1 MSADSQELDFD
12 SNAAPK
18 IWHTVDAKKALLAK
32 YTDKGA
38 HLVLFEVQDT
48 VGTSG
53 TQYCDA
59 VVIGNWASTGREIWG
74 MEIKA
79 SRADWL
85 RELKKVDKSD
95 RFTSQCDRWW
105 LITTSRDIV
114 KDGELPHEWG
124 WMNMT
129 KGGGLRVEKQAPKLP
144 HADETAIR
152 RGWAYAL
159 MRRAYEKTDAD
170 RDRALKTQREDLER
184 SCQERLEREV
194 NRARMKDEGP
204 FELLKKK
211 VAEFEKISGIKLEDW
226 RFGHAGEYC
235 RLMQEALSW
244 RDREA
249 FVRDLSDSSKALAN
263 LAAALGGLSA
273 STSTAGAVD
282 AV

>member
-1 MSADSQELDFD
+1 MSTETQELDLD
-12 SNAAPK
+12 GKSEPK
-18 IWHTVDAKKALLAK
+18 VWYTHDVKKALLAK

-85 RELKKVDKSD
+85 RELKKADKSD
-95 RFTSQCDRWW
+95 RFTNQCDRWW
-105 LITTSRDIV
+105 LVTTSRDIV
-114 KDGELPHEWG
+114 KDGELPHDWG

-129 KGGGLRVEKQAPKLP
+129 KGGGLRIEKAAPKLP
-144 HADETAIR
+144 HASETAVR

-159 MRRAYEKTDAD
+159 MRRAYEKTDDD
-170 RDRALKTQREDLER
+170 RQRALEAQREDLEAR
-184 SCQERLEREV
+184 HKIRLEAEV
-194 NRARMKDEGP
+194 NRARMPNTGP
-204 FELLKKK
+204 FEALKKK
-211 VAEFEKISGIKLEDW
+211 VEEFEKLSGINLDDW

-235 RLMQEALSW
+235 RLMSEAWSW
-244 RDREA
+244 GGRETFIRHLTENA
-249 FVRDLSDSSKALAN
+249 KSLAS
-263 LAAALGGLSA
+263 LAAALGTLPTNG
-273 STSTAGAVD
+273 G
-282 AV
+282 

>member
-1 MSADSQELDFD
+1 MSAESQELDLKG
-12 SNAAPK
+12 NADPK
-18 IWHTVDAKKALLAK
+18 IWHTHDAKKALLNK

-85 RELKKVDKSD
+85 RELKKADKSD

-114 KDGELPHEWG
+114 KDGELPLDWG

-129 KGGGLRVEKQAPKLP
+129 KGGGLRVERQAPKLP
-144 HADETAIR
+144 HASETTVR

-159 MRRAYEKTDAD
+159 MRRAYEKTDDD
-170 RDRALKTQREDLER
+170 RRRALTMQREELEAR
-184 SCQERLEREV
+184 HKIRLESEV

-204 FELLKKK
+204 FEALKKK
-211 VAEFEKISGIKLEDW
+211 VEEFEKVSGIKLDDW

-235 RLMQEALSW
+235 RLMNEAWSW

-249 FVRDLSDSSKALAN
+249 FIRDLTESAKALTN
-263 LAAALGGLSA
+263 LSAALGSLPATTSA
-273 STSTAGAVD
+273 KPGVT
-282 AV
+282 

>member
-1 MSADSQELDFD
+1 MSIEAQELDFD
-12 SNAAPK
+12 GTKEPK
-18 IWHTVDAKKALLAK
+18 VWYTHDVKKALLAK

-59 VVIGNWASTGREIWG
+59 VVVGNWASTGREIWG

-85 RELKKVDKSD
+85 RELKKADKSD
-95 RFTSQCDRWW
+95 RFTNQCDRWY
-105 LITTSRDIV
+105 LVTTDRSIV
-114 KDGELPHEWG
+114 KDGELPQDWG
-124 WMNMT
+124 WLNMT
-129 KGGGLRVEKQAPKLP
+129 KGGGLRIEKAAPKLP
-144 HADETAIR
+144 HASETAVR

-159 MRRAYEKTDAD
+159 MRRAYEKTDDD
-170 RDRALKTQREDLER
+170 RQRALEKQREELQSRHKYELE
-184 SCQERLEREV
+184 SAV

-204 FELLKKK
+204 FEALKKK
-211 VAEFEKISGIKLEDW
+211 VEEFEKVSGIKMDDW

-235 RLMQEALSW
+235 RLMSEAWSW

-249 FVRDLSDSSKALAN
+249 FMRDLNESAKALTN
-263 LAAALGGLSA
+263 LSAALGSLPQSA
-273 STSTAGAVD
+273 KGTAK
-282 AV
+282 